1 MVEGRPSL
9 VLDACGYAALGI
21 GDASAAAWYRRAIDN
36 DWDIILPVEVIAEVI
51 RRPMAKGVRDW
62 QRRVLG
68 LVHRVVSPSAADAVL
83 AGALMAQA
91 GSDDAVD
98 AFVVVAAL
106 RAVPAVILTSDPS
119 DLRALLDTQADGSR
133 VALVRVDN

>member
-1 MVEGRPSL
+1 VVEGRPTL
-9 VLDACGYAALGI
+9 VLDAGGYVALGI

-36 DWDIILPVEVIAEVI
+36 DWDVILPVEVIAEVV

-68 LVHRVVSPSAADAVL
+68 LVHRVVSPSAADL

-91 GSDDAVD
+91 GGDDAVD
-98 AFVVVAAL
+98 AFVAVAAL
-106 RAVPAVILTSDPS
+106 RAVPAVILTSDPF
-119 DLRALLDTQADGSR
+119 DLRALLDTQVDGSR
-133 VALVRVDN
+133 VAVVRVDN